1 MKILVIQGPNLNI
14 LGHRDPRIYGPMTLD
29 QIHNNMKEFAK
40 QNKIEID
47 FFQSNFEGEIIDK
60 IQEAIG
66 GEYQGIIMNP
76 GAYAHTSIAIADA
89 VASCGVP
96 VVEVHLSNI
105 LARED
110 FRKTSYSAAVS
121 AGVIT
126 GFGAFGY
133 HLALI
138 SILQI
143 INELEAIKEAQKKQA
158 QANNA

>member
-14 LGHRDPRIYGPMTLD
+14 LGHRDPRIYGPMTLE
-29 QIHNNMKEFAK
+29 QIHNNMQEFGK
-40 QNKIEID
+40 QNKTEID

-66 GEYQGIIMNP
+66 GEYQGIIINP
-76 GAYAHTSIAIADA
+76 GAYSHTSIAIADA
-89 VASCGVP
+89 IASCGVP

-105 LARED
+105 LAREE
-110 FRKTSYSAAVS
+110 FRRVSYTGAVS
-121 AGVIT
+121 TGVIS

-143 INELEAIKEAQKKQA
+143 IGEVEAIKEAQKKQM